1 MFALP
6 VKLTVVALMSITVPY
21 TVGLHSSSF
30 AIAFIVAAVLPIN
43 DPVSLEYVRQVIVT
57 VAYFADGIVA

>member
-1 MFALP
+1 MP
-6 VKLTVVALMSITVPY
+6 VKLTVVALTSVTVPD

-30 AIAFIVAAVLPIN
+30 AVAFIVAVVSPIN
-43 DPVSLEYVRQVIVT
+43 APVVFEYVRQVIVT